1 MSPGCPD
8 SLLATDD
15 SKGSKRKR
23 AEAPYTALPPTATA
37 APTTAPSVAITPQ
50 APPSSHQP
58 PSNTS
63 EAVVPKVQFK
73 IGTAGQNHDKA
84 RVGTPKLV
92 DNHGESRSLVG
103 PGRVPNS
110 SFLWAKRPGEETRT
124 GVWQSKEVGE
134 GSVLDDEEL
143 YDDVGA
149 INYQTIGNYR
159 KEPLNHSY
167 MDIGNARY
175 LEIGSH
181 KSIASSLGSYDD
193 IRSPNLLQAPT
204 SSRIYLS
211 ADNLSLIQYDDI
223 KNNPEEEEEEELHS
237 SALVMATP
245 CMVLEEQL
253 DSLSYVYD
261 DIGRRDEPDGDHRRE
276 ELCGDL
282 GLYESI
288 AGSLLNLARS
298 KAGSSMEVRG
308 LIMLMT

>member
-1 MSPGCPD
+1 M
-8 SLLATDD
+8 LATSD
-15 SKGSKRKR
+15 SKGSKRKH
-23 AEAPYTALPPTATA
+23 AEAPPTALPSTATA
-37 APTTAPSVAITPQ
+37 APTTSPSVAITPQ

-58 PSNTS
+58 PTNTS

-73 IGTAGQNHDKA
+73 IGTAEQNHDKA
-84 RVGTPKLV
+84 RGGAPKVV

-110 SFLWAKRPGEETRT
+110 SFLWAKRPGEEART
-124 GVWQSKEVGE
+124 SAWQSKEVGE

-149 INYQTIGNYR
+149 INYQMIGNYR

-167 MDIGNARY
+167 MDIGSARY
-175 LEIGSH
+175 LEIGSR

-211 ADNLSLIQYDDI
+211 ADNLSLVQYDDI
-223 KNNPEEEEEEELHS
+223 KNNQEEEEEELHN
-237 SALVMATP
+237 SALVTATP

-261 DIGRRDEPDGDHRRE
+261 DIGRTEKSDGHLGRE

-308 LIMLMT
+308 LIMLMA